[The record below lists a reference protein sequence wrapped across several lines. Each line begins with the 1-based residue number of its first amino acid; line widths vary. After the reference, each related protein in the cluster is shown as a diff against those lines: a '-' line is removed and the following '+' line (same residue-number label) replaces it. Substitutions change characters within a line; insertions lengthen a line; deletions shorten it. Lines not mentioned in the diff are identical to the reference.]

1 MISLHHGAGVS
12 RRIQLLIVLLECL
25 CASLTTSYEPA
36 KYRKKSHSPA
46 IHRRRCTDQS
56 LQLLKLRPSRTVTD
70 REAIIVTSEIPRD
83 KFLQCG
89 RFTCITLL
97 VHQQLRNRFNKRTRL
112 HPQGKVAPWGLAW
125 RSLTKNS
132 DTSKT
137 PIFGQRQNTPDRDS

>member
-1 MISLHHGAGVS
+1 MRVHNQSQLSSAFSNRHIILLSTLYADPSYVLISLHHGAGVS

-25 CASLTTSYEPA
+25 CASLTTSYELA

-97 VHQQLRNRFNKRTRL
+97 VHQQLRNRFNKT
-112 HPQGKVAPWGLAW
+112 
-125 RSLTKNS
+125 
-132 DTSKT
+132 
-137 PIFGQRQNTPDRDS
+137 